1 MNDRFTTRLAPGQA
15 LTLAAARAPRR
26 LVVTAGRLWLTVSG
40 DSDDHWLRAGD
51 GITLAAG
58 QEVVVEAW
66 PEASFQLLQPEA
78 SFQLLQ
84 PAAQRHAVAKPARGW
99 RMNLLAPA

>member
-40 DSDDHWLRAGD
+40 ASADHWLCAGE
-51 GITLAAG
+51 GLTLAAR

-66 PEASFQLLQPEA
+66 PEASFQLLQP
-78 SFQLLQ
+78 
-84 PAAQRHAVAKPARGW
+84 AAQQQAVAKPARGW